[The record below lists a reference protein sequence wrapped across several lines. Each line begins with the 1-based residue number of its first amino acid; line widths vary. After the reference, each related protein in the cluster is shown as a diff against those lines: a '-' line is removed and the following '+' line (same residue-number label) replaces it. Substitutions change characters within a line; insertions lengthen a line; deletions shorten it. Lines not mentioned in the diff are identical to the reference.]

1 MRSSFSSIP
10 TLRHLDVRGK
20 RIFLRIDVNVPV
32 DPETM
37 NIVDDRRIRIHSST
51 VKQLIDADA
60 ALAIASHQGR
70 PGEAGFTTM
79 EKHAELLSKYA
90 GVEVKFIDDVCGP
103 TARKAIESLKPGEAL
118 MLNNLRLASEEVIEA
133 TPEKQASTYLV
144 QRLAPLFEAYVND
157 AFATAHRS
165 QPSIVGFPLVLP
177 SAAGPVMEKELLQ
190 LDDLMSE
197 GRTPRVFVFGGAR
210 VYDLVKVIENLVAK
224 GMADRILTTGLLANL
239 VLLAKG
245 VNIGLENLKYLEE
258 RGVLTLI
265 PRIRHLLMK
274 GAPIETP
281 IDFKVLSN
289 GEVREEVLGR
299 ISGKIMDVGPSTIDM
314 YREFMKEAKAIVMKG
329 PAGVIEDSRFRD
341 GTVKL
346 INEALLTRACITIAG
361 GHLSQFVNEE
371 EAAAGKVHVTT
382 GANAF
387 LLALSGE
394 ALPGVEILKLS
405 ARMFLGWCWR
415 WPLDTFASQA
425 MR

>member
-1 MRSSFSSIP
+1 MRSSFSSVP
-10 TLRHLDVRGK
+10 TLKHLEVSSRK
-20 RIFLRIDVNVPV
+20 VFLRVDVNVPI

-37 NIVDDRRIRIHSST
+37 NVIDDRRIRMHSST
-51 VKQLIDADA
+51 VKQLIDAGA

-79 EKHAELLSKYA
+79 EKHAELLSKYV
-90 GVEVKFIDDVCGP
+90 GVEVKFVDDVCGP
-103 TARKAIESLKPGEAL
+103 AAREAIKSLKPGEAL
-118 MLNNLRLASEEVIEA
+118 MLNNLRLFSEEVIEA

-177 SAAGPVMEKELLQ
+177 SAAGPLMERELLN
-190 LDDLMSE
+190 LDKLMTQGLS
-197 GRTPRVFVFGGAR
+197 PRVFVFGGAR
-210 VYDLVKVIENLVAK
+210 VYDLVKVVENLVAK
-224 GMADRILTTGLLANL
+224 ALADRILTTGLLANL

-258 RGVLTLI
+258 RGMLTLV
-265 PRIRHLLMK
+265 PRIRHLLMR

-289 GEVREEVLGR
+289 GGVREEALGR
-299 ISGKIMDVGPSTIDM
+299 TYGRIMDIGPSTIDM
-314 YREFMKEAKAIVMKG
+314 YREFMRESKAIVMKG

-341 GTVKL
+341 GTVRL
-346 INEALLTRACITIAG
+346 INEALSTKAHVIIAG
-361 GHLSQFVNEE
+361 GHLSQFISEE
-371 EAAAGKVHVTT
+371 KAAAGNIHVTT
-382 GANAF
+382 GANAL

-394 ALPGVEILKLS
+394 ALPGVEVLKLS
-405 ARMFLGWCWR
+405 ARMFLGW
-415 WPLDTFASQA
+415 
-425 MR
+425 

>member
-1 MRSSFSSIP
+1 MKGSFSSIP
-10 TLRHLDVRGK
+10 TLRHLDFRDRKV
-20 RIFLRIDVNVPV
+20 FLRIDVNSPI

-37 NIVDDRRIRIHSST
+37 SIVDDRRIRIHSST
-51 VKQLIDADA
+51 VKQLIDAGA
-60 ALAIASHQGR
+60 AIVVASHQGR

-79 EKHAELLSKYA
+79 EKHVELLSKYA
-90 GVEVKFIDDVCGP
+90 GIEVKFIDDVCGP
-103 TARKAIESLKPGEAL
+103 TAREAIKFLKPGEVL

-144 QRLAPLFEAYVND
+144 QRLAPLLEAYVND

-177 SAAGPVMEKELLQ
+177 SVAGPVMEKELLQ
-190 LDDLMSE
+190 LDKLMSQ
-197 GRTPRVFVFGGAR
+197 GKAPRVFVFGGAR

-245 VNIGLENLKYLEE
+245 VNIGLKNLRYLEE
-258 RGVLTLI
+258 RGVLTLV
-265 PRIRHLLMK
+265 PRIRHLLMR

-289 GEVREEVLGR
+289 GEVGEEALGR
-299 ISGKIMDVGPSTIDM
+299 ISGRIMDVGSSTIDM

-341 GTVKL
+341 GTIKL
-346 INEALLTRACITIAG
+346 INEALSTRANTIIAG
-361 GHLSQFVNEE
+361 GHLSQFVSEE
-371 EAAAGKVHVTT
+371 RAAAGNIHVTT

-405 ARMFLGWCWR
+405 ARMFLGW
-415 WPLDTFASQA
+415 
-425 MR
+425 